1 MHVPSAP
8 MTGTVAVLGA
18 INVDLVVSGAPLPKP
33 GYTVT
38 GGTFAEHHGGKGGN
52 QAVAAARA
60 TGPDGGVV
68 MIGAVG
74 DDSLGRAALGAL
86 GDEDVAT
93 YIDVLPGVSTG
104 VALIAVDEHGE
115 NQITVARGAN
125 ARIDPD
131 TVRGGLDDHRP
142 RIVLISLEIPEEA
155 ARAAAEWGKG
165 HGVPVVL
172 NPAPMQ
178 DWAMDLLPL
187 ATYLTPN
194 EGELA
199 MIGQPPA
206 GVVVLET
213 RGPHGVRIHDG
224 EILDVPSPDVEVVDT
239 TGAGDTFNGVF
250 AVAIMDGLSIPE
262 AAARAATASALS
274 VTRPGARGGMPHR
287 SEIDAAMRG

>member
-1 MHVPSAP
+1 M
-8 MTGTVAVLGA
+8 GTLAVLGA

-60 TGPDGGVV
+60 LGPGGRVV
-68 MIGAVG
+68 MVGAVG
-74 DDSLGRAALGAL
+74 DDALGRAALGAL

-104 VALIAVDEHGE
+104 VALIAVDEQGE

-131 TVRGGLDDHRP
+131 TVRGGLDEHRP
-142 RIVLISLEIPEEA
+142 SIVLISLEIPAEA
-155 ARAAAEWGKG
+155 AGAAAEWCKG
-165 HGVPVVL
+165 HGVPIVL

-178 DWAMDLLPL
+178 DWAIELLPL

-199 MIGQPPA
+199 MIGEPPP
-206 GVVVLET
+206 GVTVLET

-224 EILDVPSPDVEVVDT
+224 MVIDVPSPDVEVVDT

-250 AVAIMDGLSIPE
+250 AVAIMDGLTVPQ
-262 AAARAATASALS
+262 AAARASTAAALS
-274 VTRPGARGGMPHR
+274 VTRPGARGGMPR
-287 SEIDAAMRG
+287 RQEIDAALPG

>member
-1 MHVPSAP
+1 MP
-8 MTGTVAVLGA
+8 TLAVLGA

-60 TGPDGGVV
+60 LGPGGSVV
-68 MIGAVG
+68 MLGAVG
-74 DDSLGRAALGAL
+74 DDALGRAALGAL

-104 VALIAVDEHGE
+104 VALVAVDEQGQ

-131 TVRGGLDDHRP
+131 TVRAGLDEHRP
-142 RIVLISLEIPEEA
+142 SIVLISLEIPEEA
-155 ARAAAEWGKG
+155 ARAAAEWGKH

-178 DWAMDLLPL
+178 GWVLDLLPT

-194 EGELA
+194 EGEWVA
-199 MIGQPPA
+199 IGEAPP

-213 RGPHGVRIHDG
+213 RGPHGVRIHEE
-224 EILDVPSPDVEVVDT
+224 EIVDIPSPDVPVVDT

-250 AVAIMDGLSIPE
+250 AVAVMEGMPILE
-262 AAARAATASALS
+262 AAARAATAAALS
-274 VTRPGARGGMPHR
+274 VARAGARGGMPHR
-287 SEIDAAMRG
+287 TEIDAAMRR

>member
-1 MHVPSAP
+1 MP
-8 MTGTVAVLGA
+8 TLAVLGA

-60 TGPDGGVV
+60 LGPGDSVV
-68 MIGAVG
+68 MLGAVG
-74 DDSLGRAALGAL
+74 DDALGRAALGAL

-104 VALIAVDEHGE
+104 VALIAVDEQGE

-125 ARIDPD
+125 ARVDPD
-131 TVRGGLDDHRP
+131 TVRAGLDDHRP
-142 RIVLISLEIPEEA
+142 SIVLISLEIPAEA
-155 ARAAAEWGKG
+155 AQAAAEWGKD

-178 DWAMDLLPL
+178 DWALDLLRF
-187 ATYLTPN
+187 ASYLTPN
-194 EGELA
+194 EGEWVA
-199 MIGQPPA
+199 IGEAPP

-213 RGPHGVRIHDG
+213 RGPHGVRIHD
-224 EILDVPSPDVEVVDT
+224 EAETVDIPSPDVPVVDT

-250 AVAIMDGLSIPE
+250 AVAVMEGMPILE

-274 VTRPGARGGMPHR
+274 VARPGARGGMPR
-287 SEIDAAMRG
+287 RPEIDAAMRRS